1 MTLQVGRFVACAVV
15 LVLNPP
21 EGRIHSAKLAAR
33 MPSPVQIIGLSGY
46 AARASGAVEIRPDC
60 HRQNVDAA
68 FSHRCGV
75 ALLVVGRAN
84 DAVRALTRATERS
97 PDTPAY
103 WSDLA
108 VGLQALAR
116 LRDAPQ
122 FLPDALA
129 AADQSLRLDDD
140 YIPALFARAS
150 TLASMGVDASATRGY
165 EVCLRLVPNTPWGR
179 EANHRLQALRQ
190 KRPEYNEVSLKEA
203 LAFADDARLDDL
215 CRDFTPHVITYAED
229 VLLVQWANH
238 TLTGEPAKAAS
249 VLRTTERLAR
259 ALHRTVADT
268 AVIAHLT
275 AIDAADEKQ
284 RLALA
289 TGHRLFGAARK
300 AYASGLMDEARKDF
314 QVAANHFQDGGSMEM
329 WLKAGFLYNNCLN
342 DPDEL
347 SVPGMM
353 SIASPSIDQSYKHDL
368 DALVTFERA
377 GGAPEPTMTL
387 GVAATG
393 YARFGHRPEA
403 WRSLLADLRQLG
415 RTNDLAALQST
426 IRAAAHAEA
435 ANGRWASAYSLFSL
449 AAEYPLDRTPWLMI
463 DTLVWRAAMRFRL
476 GWPAV
481 ETDLTPL
488 RNALKKMRYGSDA
501 ARYQVLFAEALNTRS
516 RAPSAAVKLLT
527 RIIEARPRAQERLLL
542 EALFVRA
549 RIHRELRDDAAA
561 AADLEAALRSIVIL
575 RHRAM
580 NYRQAYAETAEAILG
595 ELASIYE
602 KANDS
607 RRLLAAIR
615 LAVEG
620 DTGNSKSVGSNLTV
634 ARYVKSG
641 TRLLIVV
648 SHAGQDRIVRVDGSV
663 EAITHAVDELTT
675 CIETGTSPCDI
686 NVRQLGSWLLD
697 PITELDRSSAL
708 HVLLPAVLA
717 RIPFS
722 VLRRGAAGR
731 RLIEDMD
738 LVVLEDRTFKATD
751 AVKAIHV
758 HPVSKATERVV
769 TIGDP
774 SFDQQAF
781 AGLPRLPSA
790 HREAQDVITIH
801 GGGVLL
807 TDGAATS
814 PRVQN
819 ALTAAH
825 VADIATHAVVRED
838 DPSRSYLLF
847 APTKLSSGLLYLHEI
862 EHLDLCHLELV
873 VLAGCHTAAP
883 VQGEGSASSLAR
895 AFLAAGA
902 KHVVGSMWEIDD
914 EVARTVACKLHREIA
929 SGTGSAEAL
938 RRVQLEMM
946 RSQDEGLRSL
956 RAWGALQIYASTQ

>member
-15 LVLNPP
+15 LFLNPLV
-21 EGRIHSAKLAAR
+21 GGIRSAKLAAR
-33 MPSPVQIIGLSGY
+33 MPSSVQITGLSGY
-46 AARASGAVEIRPDC
+46 DARASGTVEIPRDC
-60 HRQNVDAA
+60 HRQNVDGA

-75 ALLVVGRAN
+75 ALLLVGRAN
-84 DAVRALTRATERS
+84 DAVQALTQATERS
-97 PDTPAY
+97 PETPAY

-108 VGLQALAR
+108 VALQALAR

-122 FLPDALA
+122 FFPDALA
-129 AADQSLRLDDD
+129 AADQSLRLDND
-140 YIPALFARAS
+140 YVPALFARAS
-150 TLASMGVDASATRGY
+150 TLASMGVAASATRDY
-165 EVCLRLVPNTPWGR
+165 EICLRLAPNTPWGR

-190 KRPEYNEVSLKEA
+190 KRPEYDEVSLKEA

-215 CRDFTPHVITYAED
+215 CHDFTPHVITYAQD

-238 TLTGEPAKAAS
+238 TLAGEPAKAAS

-268 AVIAHLT
+268 AVMAYLT

-289 TGHRLFGAARK
+289 TGHRLFGAARD
-300 AYASGLMDEARKDF
+300 AYANGSMDEAGKDF
-314 QVAANHFQDGGSMEM
+314 QAAAGHFQDGGSMEM
-329 WLKAGFLYNNCLN
+329 WLKAGFLYNNCL
-342 DPDEL
+342 DHPHEL

-353 SIASPSIDQSYKHDL
+353 SIASPSMDQSYKHDL

-377 GGAPEPTMTL
+377 RGAPEPTMTL
-387 GVAATG
+387 GVAAAG
-393 YARFGHRPEA
+393 YATFGHRPEA
-403 WRSLLADLRQLG
+403 WRSLLAELRQLG
-415 RTNDLAALQST
+415 HTSDLAALQST
-426 IRAAAHAEA
+426 IHAAAHAEA
-435 ANGRWASAYSLFSL
+435 ANGRWASAYSLFNL
-449 AAEYPLDRTPWLMI
+449 TTEYPLHQRPRLMI

-476 GWPAV
+476 GWPAI

-488 RNALKKMRYGSDA
+488 RNALKTMRYGSDA
-501 ARYQVLFAEALNTRS
+501 ARHQVLFAEALNMRS

-527 RIIEARPRAQERLLL
+527 RIIEARPKAEERLLL
-542 EALFVRA
+542 EALFMRA
-549 RIHRELRDDAAA
+549 RIHRGLRDDAAA

-575 RHRAM
+575 RHYAM
-580 NYRQAYAETAEAILG
+580 NYRQAYAETAETILG

-602 KANDS
+602 KENDS
-607 RRLLAAIR
+607 RQLLTAVR
-615 LAVEG
+615 LAIEDETGSSKPVGG
-620 DTGNSKSVGSNLTV
+620 DLTV

-648 SHAGQDRIVRVDGSV
+648 SHAGQNRIARVGASV
-663 EAITHAVDELTT
+663 EAITHSVDELTT
-675 CIETGTSPCDI
+675 CIEMGASQCDA

-722 VLRRGAAGR
+722 VLRRGPAGR
-731 RLIEDMD
+731 RLVDDMD
-738 LVVLEDRTFKATD
+738 LVVVEDRTFKATD
-751 AVKAIHV
+751 VVKAIHV
-758 HPVSKATERVV
+758 HSVSKATERVV

-774 SFDQQAF
+774 SFDQQEF
-781 AGLPRLPSA
+781 AELPRIPSA
-790 HREAQDVITIH
+790 HREAQDVIKIY

-807 TDGAATS
+807 TGGAATS
-814 PRVQN
+814 PRVGS
-819 ALTAAH
+819 ALAAAH

-838 DPSRSYLLF
+838 DPSRSYLLL

-862 EHLDLCHLELV
+862 ENLDLCHLELV

-883 VQGEGSASSLAR
+883 VQGEGSVSSLAH

-902 KHVVGSMWEIDD
+902 KNVVGSLWEIDD
-914 EVARTVACKLHREIA
+914 EVARMVAFKLHREIA
-929 SGTGSAEAL
+929 SGTGPAEAL

-946 RSQDEGLRSL
+946 RSQDKGLHSL
-956 RAWGALQIYASTQ
+956 RAWGSLQIYASAE